1 VNELER
7 VEAAAY
13 RSAAE
18 AAADGLAHEVRGG
31 TCLAVKSF
39 PTSALNRV
47 VGVTRDLDV
56 DAALAFYAEAGLACV
71 VSVPPGLDD
80 LERDLGERG
89 FTRDAGWMK
98 FERGA
103 EPPPEVATALHVEE
117 TSESEIFARI
127 AAEGFG
133 AGSSAAASAVRIVGR
148 PGWHCFLARSAGD
161 PAAVGALFA
170 DGETGWLGVAATRP
184 EFRGRGGQNAIMRA
198 RIVKAI
204 ELGLRRLT
212 VETGAR
218 VGDRPAGSYRNI
230 LRAGFRDAYVRP
242 NWTAPR

>member
-7 VEAAAY
+7 IEALAY

-18 AAADGLAHEVRGG
+18 AAPDGIAHEVRGG
-31 TCLAVKSF
+31 VCLAVKSF

-47 VGVTRDLDV
+47 VGMDGDLDV
-56 DAALAFYAEAGLACV
+56 DAAVAFYAEAGLACV
-71 VSVPPGLDD
+71 LSVPPGLVD
-80 LERDLGERG
+80 LERELGERG

-98 FERGA
+98 FERGPE
-103 EPPPEVATALHVEE
+103 EPPELASDLRVEE
-117 TSESEIFARI
+117 THDAETFGTL

-133 AGSSAAASAVRIVGR
+133 ARSSAAASAAGIVGR
-148 PGWHCFLARSAGD
+148 EGWHCFLARARD
-161 PAAVGALFA
+161 EPAAVGALFA
-170 DGETGWLGVAATRP
+170 DGTSGWLGVAATRP
-184 EFRGRGGQNAIMRA
+184 EFRRRGGQSAITRA
-198 RIVKAI
+198 RILKAL
-204 ELGLRRLT
+204 ELGLLRLT

-230 LRAGFRDAYVRP
+230 LRAGFREAYVRP